1 MKKIARTEPLD
12 VNEIFE
18 KRVYEGPDGDTL
30 PYRLYIPK
38 HYDCGEYYPLVL
50 FLHGSGEKG
59 TDNED
64 QIRVGLP
71 AAFLDPASPVY
82 DAIVVAPQCPNG
94 AKWVNV
100 EWEEGNFACSATPEA
115 KPLAMAR
122 GILEELKTELN
133 VDEDRV
139 YVTGLSM
146 GGFGTW
152 DLLTRHGSLF
162 AAGMPVC
169 GCGDPSYARLL
180 RRIPIRSFHGSEDDA
195 VPVSGDREMFEAI
208 RRAGGTLI
216 DYTEF
221 DGAGHFI
228 WDTVYG
234 DTENW
239 TWLFR
244 QSREARRLAAERKS
258 RFGKTAAVGGGAL
271 AAFLVLLSVVK
282 TRQAERER
290 KKRESEK

>member
-1 MKKIARTEPLD
+1 MKRIVRTEPAD

-18 KRVYEGPDGDTL
+18 KRVYEAPDGDVM

-59 TDNED
+59 NDNED

-71 AAFLDPASPVY
+71 AAFRDPASPIY
-82 DAIVVAPQCPNG
+82 DAIVVAPQCPAG
-94 AKWVNV
+94 ARWVDT
-100 EWEEGNFACSATPEA
+100 EWEEGNYSCAKIPESRQ
-115 KPLAMAR
+115 MNEVR
-122 GILEELKTELN
+122 GILAELKTELN
-133 VDEDRV
+133 VDDDRV

-152 DLLTRHGSLF
+152 DLMTRHGSLI

-180 RRIPIRSFHGSEDDA
+180 KRIPTRSFHGSEDDA

-208 RRAGGTLI
+208 RRAGGGQI

-221 DGAGHFI
+221 DGAGHGI
-228 WDTVYG
+228 WDMVYG
-234 DTENW
+234 DQENW
-239 TWLFR
+239 KWLFR
-244 QSREARRLAAERKS
+244 QSREARRKAAERRS
-258 RFGKTAAVGGGAL
+258 RIGKTAAVGGGAL
-271 AAFLVLLSVVK
+271 AAALVTLGVVK
-282 TRQAERER
+282 N
-290 KKRESEK
+290 KKNRNKEK